1 MERSDTTIELA
12 VQILGAAAREDVEQ
26 AIENLC
32 YQFEFSLRRSKKGKI
47 AALRLA
53 KALRRVDI
61 ALKDHNLWFGLKP
74 DSFLTRDKILR
85 WIDMCE
91 TTTTKSHRRNDN
103 EKPGA
108 FEKRAAEYAYKLMS
122 KYGRT
127 ISTTKKSRF
136 EQLAAALAGRPNAN
150 FHHYCRAILESAKTG
165 AK

>member
-61 ALKDHNLWFGLKP
+61 ALKDQNLWFGLKP
-74 DSFLTRDKILR
+74 NSFLRDKLLR
-85 WIDMCE
+85 WIDSCE
-91 TTTTKSHRRNDN
+91 TTATKSRRPNDN

-108 FEKRAAEYAYKLMS
+108 FEKRAAEYAYELM
-122 KYGRT
+122 
-127 ISTTKKSRF
+127 RF

>member
-61 ALKDHNLWFGLKP
+61 ALKDQNLWFGLKP
-74 DSFLTRDKILR
+74 NSFLRDKLLR
-85 WIDMCE
+85 WIDSCE
-91 TTTTKSHRRNDN
+91 TTATKSRRPNDN

-108 FEKRAAEYAYKLMS
+108 FEKRAAEYAYELMS
-122 KYGRT
+122 KYDRT
-127 ISTTKKSRF
+127 ISSTKKSRF